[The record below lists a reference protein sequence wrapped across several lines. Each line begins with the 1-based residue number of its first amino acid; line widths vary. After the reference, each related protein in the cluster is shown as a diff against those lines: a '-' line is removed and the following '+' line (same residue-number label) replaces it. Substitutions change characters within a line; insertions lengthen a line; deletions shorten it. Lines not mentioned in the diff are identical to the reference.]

1 MSANNQFTMLYPMCE
16 KLDLSKPTELI
27 KLPNYELPVLI
38 EGGSD
43 DPCPKCG
50 NGMTLHY
57 THIIPFITVD
67 GIYMGSYR
75 LEGHLYCCNC
85 KQATLGKPVIPEAYI
100 CKPSRATQP
109 IEQPQTNLQKKQ
121 NRKRKAT
128 NHK

>member
-1 MSANNQFTMLYPMCE
+1 MSANNQFTMLYPMCNLE
-16 KLDLSKPTELI
+16 PSKPTELI

-50 NGMTLHY
+50 NGMMVHY

-67 GIYMGSYR
+67 GIYMNSYR

-100 CKPSRATQP
+100 CKPSRSTTQ
-109 IEQPQTNLQKKQ
+109 LQEPAKAKTSKIKKKK
-121 NRKRKAT
+121 N
-128 NHK
+128 